1 MDGMGKRIMVVD
13 GHSLAYRAFFAL
25 PGDLSSQAGI
35 PTNAIYGFLRMLL
48 AAMNQEK
55 PEGVM
60 VAFDKAAPTFRHEEF
75 EGYKAHRKP
84 MPDDLRVQVPIIK
97 QILAAMGIP
106 VLEMEGYEA
115 DDILGTVARQ
125 AEEQGYDAILLTG
138 DRDSLQLVSD
148 RVRVMLTKKGITDLD
163 VLDRP
168 KVIERFGFGPE
179 LVPDFKGL
187 MGDPSDNIPGVPGI
201 GEKTAQKLVAEWGT
215 VENILDNI
223 DSVSPQRVREAIM
236 GHREQALM
244 SKRLATIDT
253 NAPVTVDLDACCR
266 PEADQDKLSELLS
279 GLGMKS
285 IIKQLG
291 IGREAAQPSPDP
303 GQGPGH
309 GQGREL
315 DLKLGGK
322 PGGEPCTGARR
333 LSVTIV
339 GDQTGLEEA
348 VREISTAPRFA
359 LEVVLAPGRT
369 MQADILAIHAAL
381 EDGRCFHIPVALGSA
396 VVLEAFKP
404 LLEDESRKKLCHD
417 AKTKIEVLKLRG
429 VDLRGVEFDSAIAAY
444 LADPAAK
451 NDEIPDV
458 ATKWLGRDLM
468 RLDDAVRKA
477 GDTGRG
483 RPHVALE
490 TVTKEP
496 VANAVASMLLSLF
509 DLRDTLLAR
518 IEVDGMTELYEDVEM
533 PLTRV
538 LAEMEMAGVKVDPA
552 ALRELSRSMESRIEA
567 LTKEIY
573 ELAGEP
579 FNINSTK
586 QLGTLLFEKLG
597 LPALKKTKTGYSTD
611 AEVLEEL
618 ADRHEIVGKILDY
631 RALVKLKSTYA
642 DALGSLIN
650 PNTGRIHTTFNQT
663 VTATGR
669 LSSADPNL
677 QNIPV
682 RTPEGRKIR
691 EVFVPGEPGWL
702 ILSADYSQIEL
713 RVLAHISGDEVLRD
727 SFIKDQDIHART
739 ASEVFGVRL
748 EDVTPEMRS
757 RAKAVNFG
765 IVYGISD
772 FGLARNI
779 KVSRREAK
787 AFIDAYFDRY
797 RGVKRYM
804 EEIVQDAR
812 VKGYVTTL
820 LNRRRY
826 LPDLRSRNVT
836 VRKFAERTAM
846 NTPIQG
852 TAADI
857 IKLAMV
863 QVHRRLRESGL
874 RARMLLQVH
883 DELVFEV
890 PEGEVEQ
897 LTRLATDTME
907 HVMDLS
913 VPLKVE
919 AKAGPNWM
927 QAK

>member
-1 MDGMGKRIMVVD
+1 MGSMSKRIMVVD

-25 PGDLSSQAGI
+25 PGDLSSEAGI

-97 QILAAMGIP
+97 QILDAMGIP
-106 VLEMEGYEA
+106 VLEVEGYEA

-148 RVRVMLTKKGITDLD
+148 RIKVMLTRKGITDLD
-163 VLDRP
+163 ILDRQ
-168 KVIERFGFGPE
+168 KVIERYGFGPE
-179 LVPDFKGL
+179 HVPDYKGL
-187 MGDPSDNIPGVPGI
+187 MGDASDNIPGVPGI

-215 VENILDNI
+215 IENILDNI
-223 DSVSPQRVREAIM
+223 DSVSPPRVREAIRE
-236 GHREQALM
+236 HREQALM
-244 SKRLATIDT
+244 SKRLALINT
-253 NAPVTVDLDACCR
+253 NAPVTVDLEACCR
-266 PEADQDKLSELLS
+266 PKADRDKLKELLS

-291 IGREAAQPSPDP
+291 IGQEAAPA
-303 GQGPGH
+303 
-309 GQGREL
+309 GRE
-315 DLKLGGK
+315 
-322 PGGEPCTGARR
+322 PGRESGAETRGF
-333 LSVTIV
+333 SVTV
-339 GDQTGLEEA
+339 VDGQNGLEEA

-369 MQADILAIHAAL
+369 MQADILAVHIAL
-381 EDGRCFHIPVALGSA
+381 EDGRCFHIPVTPGSGAAVEAL
-396 VVLEAFKP
+396 KP
-404 LLEDESRKKLCHD
+404 LLEDEARKKLCHD
-417 AKTKIEVLKLRG
+417 SKTKIEAFKLRG

-444 LADPAAK
+444 LANPEAK

-458 ATKWLGRDLM
+458 ARQWLSRDLV
-468 RLDDAVRKA
+468 RLDDAVRQV
-477 GDTGRG
+477 GDAGRG
-483 RPHVALE
+483 RPNVNVE
-490 TVTKEP
+490 TVAREP
-496 VANAVASMLLSLF
+496 VARAIAAMLLSLYE
-509 DLRDTLLAR
+509 LRDTLLAR
-518 IEVDGMTELYEDVEM
+518 IEVDGMTELYEKVEM

-538 LAEMEMAGVKVDPA
+538 LAEMEMTGVKVDPV

-586 QLGTLLFEKLG
+586 QLGTLLFEKMG

-727 SFIKDQDIHART
+727 SFIKGQDIHART
-739 ASEVFGVRL
+739 AAEVFGVRL

-772 FGLARNI
+772 YGLARNI

-804 EEIVQDAR
+804 EEIVQEAR

-826 LPDLRSRNVT
+826 LPDLRSRNVAL
-836 VRKFAERTAM
+836 RKFAERTAM

-863 QVHRRLRESGL
+863 QVHRKLKESGL
-874 RARMLLQVH
+874 RARLLLQVH

-890 PEGEVEQ
+890 PEEEVEV
-897 LTRLATDTME
+897 LTRLVTHTME
-907 HVMDLS
+907 HVVELS

-927 QAK
+927 EAK